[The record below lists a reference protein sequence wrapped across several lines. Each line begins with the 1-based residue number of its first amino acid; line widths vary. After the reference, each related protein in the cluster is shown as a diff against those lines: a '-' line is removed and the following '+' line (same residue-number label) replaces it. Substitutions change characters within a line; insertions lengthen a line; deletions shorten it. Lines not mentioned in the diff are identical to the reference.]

1 MSEGIKA
8 PEIFSKSWCT
18 VLLSWHSTGGKIMP
32 KKQIYLTGF
41 MGTGKSMI
49 LNCLHEVCGFDKIE
63 MDEQIVQEQ
72 GMSIPDI
79 FAQKGEE
86 TFRNLETEL
95 VKRIS
100 HMDNIVVS
108 CGGGTVMRQC
118 NVEEMKK
125 NGTIVLL
132 TATPQ
137 TVYERVKGSHNRPL
151 LEKNMN
157 PQYIEQLMEARRPK
171 YEAAADIIVKTD
183 GRTAKEICQEIKE
196 RLEIN
201 DNTK

>member
-1 MSEGIKA
+1 
-8 PEIFSKSWCT
+8 
-18 VLLSWHSTGGKIMP
+18 MP

-72 GMSIPDI
+72 GMSIPEI
-79 FAQKGEE
+79 FEKKGEE
-86 TFRNLETEL
+86 YFRNLETEL
-95 VKRIS
+95 VKKIS
-100 HMDNIVVS
+100 AMDNIVVS

-118 NVEEMKK
+118 NVDEMKK

-132 TATPQ
+132 TAEPE

-157 PQYIEQLMEARRPK
+157 PEYIKELMEARRPK
-171 YEAAADIIVKTD
+171 YEAAVSYTHL
-183 GRTAKEICQEIKE
+183 T
-196 RLEIN
+196 LP
-201 DNTK
+201 TT

>member
-1 MSEGIKA
+1 
-8 PEIFSKSWCT
+8 
-18 VLLSWHSTGGKIMP
+18 MP

-72 GMSIPDI
+72 GMSIPEI
-79 FAQKGEE
+79 FEKKGEE
-86 TFRNLETEL
+86 YFRNLETEL
-95 VKRIS
+95 VKKIS
-100 HMDNIVVS
+100 AMDNIVVS

-118 NVEEMKK
+118 NVDEMKK

-132 TATPQ
+132 TAEPE

-157 PQYIEQLMEARRPK
+157 PEYIKELMAARRP
-171 YEAAADIIVKTD
+171 I
-183 GRTAKEICQEIKE
+183 
-196 RLEIN
+196 
-201 DNTK
+201 

>member
-1 MSEGIKA
+1 MS
-8 PEIFSKSWCT
+8 
-18 VLLSWHSTGGKIMP
+18 

-41 MGTGKSMI
+41 MGTGKSTV
-49 LNCLHEVCGFDKIE
+49 LNCLHEICGLQTIE
-63 MDEQIVQEQ
+63 MDEQIVQEE
-72 GMSIPDI
+72 GMSIPQI
-79 FAQKGEE
+79 FQEKGEE
-86 TFRNLETEL
+86 YFRNAETAL

-100 HMDNIVVS
+100 TMDNVVVS

-125 NGTIVLL
+125 EGTIVLL

-137 TVYERVKGSHNRPL
+137 TVYERVKGCHNRPL

-157 PQYIEQLMEARRPK
+157 PEYIAQLMEARRPR

-183 GRTAKEICQEIKE
+183 NRTARGICDEIAKY
-196 RLEIN
+196 LKLS
-201 DNTK
+201 DSLA

>member
-1 MSEGIKA
+1 
-8 PEIFSKSWCT
+8 
-18 VLLSWHSTGGKIMP
+18 MP

-72 GMSIPDI
+72 GMSIPEI
-79 FAQKGEE
+79 FEKKGEE
-86 TFRNLETEL
+86 YFRNLETEL
-95 VKRIS
+95 VKKIS
-100 HMDNIVVS
+100 AMDNIVVS

-118 NVEEMKK
+118 NVDEMKK

-132 TATPQ
+132 TAEPE

-157 PQYIEQLMEARRPK
+157 PEYIKELMAARRPK
-171 YEAAADIIVKTD
+171 YEAAADFVIKTD
-183 GRTAKEICQEIKE
+183 NRAAEEIC
-196 RLEIN
+196 LEIN
-201 DNTK
+201 KRLKIADN

>member
-1 MSEGIKA
+1 
-8 PEIFSKSWCT
+8 
-18 VLLSWHSTGGKIMP
+18 MP

-72 GMSIPDI
+72 GMSIPEI
-79 FAQKGEE
+79 FEKKGEE
-86 TFRNLETEL
+86 YFRNLETEL
-95 VKRIS
+95 VKKIS
-100 HMDNIVVS
+100 AMDNIVVS

-118 NVEEMKK
+118 NVDEMKK

-132 TATPQ
+132 TAEPE

-157 PQYIEQLMEARRPK
+157 PEYIKELMKARCPK
-171 YEAAADIIVKTD
+171 YEAAADFV
-183 GRTAKEICQEIKE
+183 
-196 RLEIN
+196 
-201 DNTK
+201 

>member
-1 MSEGIKA
+1 
-8 PEIFSKSWCT
+8 
-18 VLLSWHSTGGKIMP
+18 MP

-72 GMSIPDI
+72 GMSIPEI
-79 FAQKGEE
+79 FEKKGEE
-86 TFRNLETEL
+86 YFRNLETEL
-95 VKRIS
+95 VRKIS
-100 HMDNIVVS
+100 AMDNIVVS

-118 NVEEMKK
+118 NVDEMKK

-132 TATPQ
+132 TAEPE

-157 PQYIEQLMEARRPK
+157 PCSSR
-171 YEAAADIIVKTD
+171 
-183 GRTAKEICQEIKE
+183 
-196 RLEIN
+196 N
-201 DNTK
+201 H

>member
-1 MSEGIKA
+1 
-8 PEIFSKSWCT
+8 
-18 VLLSWHSTGGKIMP
+18 MP

-72 GMSIPDI
+72 GMSIPEI
-79 FAQKGEE
+79 FEKKGEE
-86 TFRNLETEL
+86 YFRNLETEL
-95 VKRIS
+95 VKKIS
-100 HMDNIVVS
+100 AMDNIVVS

-118 NVEEMKK
+118 NVDEMKK

-132 TATPQ
+132 TAEPE

-157 PQYIEQLMEARRPK
+157 PEYIKELMEARRPK
-171 YEAAADIIVKTD
+171 Y
-183 GRTAKEICQEIKE
+183 
-196 RLEIN
+196 
-201 DNTK
+201 

>member
-1 MSEGIKA
+1 
-8 PEIFSKSWCT
+8 
-18 VLLSWHSTGGKIMP
+18 MP

-72 GMSIPDI
+72 GMSIPEI
-79 FAQKGEE
+79 FEKKGEE
-86 TFRNLETEL
+86 YFRNLETEL
-95 VKRIS
+95 VKKIS
-100 HMDNIVVS
+100 AMDNIVVS

-118 NVEEMKK
+118 NVDEMKK

-132 TATPQ
+132 TAEPE

-157 PQYIEQLMEARRPK
+157 PEYIKELMEARRPSMK
-171 YEAAADIIVKTD
+171 LLQT
-183 GRTAKEICQEIKE
+183 
-196 RLEIN
+196 LL
-201 DNTK
+201 

>member
-1 MSEGIKA
+1 
-8 PEIFSKSWCT
+8 
-18 VLLSWHSTGGKIMP
+18 MP

-72 GMSIPDI
+72 GMSIPEI
-79 FAQKGEE
+79 FEKKGEE
-86 TFRNLETEL
+86 YFRNLETEL
-95 VKRIS
+95 VKKIS
-100 HMDNIVVS
+100 AMDNIVVS

-118 NVEEMKK
+118 NVDEMKK

-132 TATPQ
+132 TAEPE
-137 TVYERVKGSHNRPL
+137 TVYERVRGSHNRPL

-157 PQYIEQLMEARRPK
+157 PEYIKELMEARRPK
-171 YEAAADIIVKTD
+171 YEAAADFVIKTD
-183 GRTAKEICQEIKE
+183 NRTVEEIC
-196 RLEIN
+196 LEIN
-201 DNTK
+201 KRLKTVDN

>member
-1 MSEGIKA
+1 
-8 PEIFSKSWCT
+8 
-18 VLLSWHSTGGKIMP
+18 MP

-72 GMSIPDI
+72 GMSIPEI
-79 FAQKGEE
+79 FEKKGEE
-86 TFRNLETEL
+86 YFRNLETEL
-95 VKRIS
+95 VKKIS
-100 HMDNIVVS
+100 AMDNIVVS

-118 NVEEMKK
+118 NVDEMKK

-132 TATPQ
+132 TAEPE

-157 PQYIEQLMEARRPK
+157 PIHKR
-171 YEAAADIIVKTD
+171 ID
-183 GRTAKEICQEIKE
+183 GGKASQV
-196 RLEIN
+196 
-201 DNTK
+201 

>member
-1 MSEGIKA
+1 
-8 PEIFSKSWCT
+8 
-18 VLLSWHSTGGKIMP
+18 MP

-72 GMSIPDI
+72 GMSIPEI
-79 FAQKGEE
+79 FEKKGEE
-86 TFRNLETEL
+86 YFRNLETEL
-95 VKRIS
+95 VKKIS
-100 HMDNIVVS
+100 AMDNIVVS

-118 NVEEMKK
+118 NVDEMKK

-132 TATPQ
+132 TAEPE

-157 PQYIEQLMEARRPK
+157 PEYIKELMEARLSL
-171 YEAAADIIVKTD
+171 IHI
-183 GRTAKEICQEIKE
+183 
-196 RLEIN
+196 
-201 DNTK
+201 